1 MMLKGTPWYEQYA
14 NLDQYLKADAD
25 CMCLSQSISFL
36 NEHPDITVKELP
48 LVFAFMWTIKSENS
62 ILYHMKEKYDM
73 IAPSDLIAFILFT
86 EALLK
91 KKGRIDIS
99 RTRYIA
105 LFTVFQY
112 LLNQKMT
119 QEVNANELSVE
130 NIKLFDFDAYNAIY
144 SRLKGCKLTD

>member
-1 MMLKGTPWYEQYA
+1 MLKGKPWYEEYA
-14 NLDQYLKADAD
+14 NLDQYLKTDED
-25 CMCLSQSISFL
+25 CLCLGQSTSFL
-36 NEHPDITVKELP
+36 GEHPDITVEELP
-48 LVFAFMWTIKSENS
+48 LVYAFMWKIKSEKS
-62 ILYHMKEKYDM
+62 ILYHMEERYDM

-112 LLNQKMT
+112 LLGRKMA
-119 QEVNANELSVE
+119 QEANVNGQSVRD
-130 NIKLFDFDAYNAIY
+130 IRLFDFDAYNAIY
-144 SRLKGCKLTD
+144 ARLKGGKLPD